1 MALFN
6 YIYKNKTLIQS
17 LYAQI
22 FSGLLQS
29 VESHEKVAHTGI
41 TSAEAGIPTLAKGTL
56 TGNNTEEKI
65 YKSVVSPHDA
75 ALYDILVKLSPK
87 MKNTLEDVDFSD
99 IVHLSGNLI
108 IIPRDIEKNGL
119 EALYNTCFKNFL
131 PANLSKEVRQ
141 QTARFMEKTLLSQQE
156 EGVHFFFKVSTGQI
170 LRGVLEP
177 SFLEESQ
184 MALTFKHGFHP
195 IPTEIVALYEGSVDN
210 DSGLPLPNESLLGGL
225 YDLSRRMSNLY
236 LAGLPDTIPVTPITL
251 CYRLNNTED
260 LPEQAEE

>member
-56 TGNNTEEKI
+56 TGNNTEEKT

-87 MKNTLEDVDFSD
+87 MKNTLDGVVFSD
-99 IVHLSGNLI
+99 MIHLSGDLI
-108 IIPRDIEKNGL
+108 IIPKDTEKYGL
-119 EALYNTCFKNFL
+119 EALFNTVFKNALSLKL
-131 PANLSKEVRQ
+131 PKEIRTQV
-141 QTARFMEKTLLSQQE
+141 TNFMEKTLISQQE
-156 EGVHFFFKVSTGQI
+156 EGMHFFFKVSDGHI

-177 SFLEESQ
+177 TFLEESQ
-184 MALTFKHGFHP
+184 MALAFKHGFHP
-195 IPTEIVALYEGSVDN
+195 IPTEIVALYEGGVDE
-210 DSGLPLPNESLLGGL
+210 STGISLPSESILGGL
-225 YDLSRRMSNLY
+225 YELSRQVSTLY